1 MRVLLNFSCIDW
13 HDHSWAP
20 STYYGG
26 DRVGYE
32 GQSVFDN
39 GRIQFVNSV
48 FNSGRSSR
56 RGVLGGGCRD
66 SRGRGIQ
73 TGLPY
78 AGHSIDST
86 PPHCIPSAGLP
97 YTGYL
102 NRNLNSCV
110 GRVREN
116 QRDRGDRGNHGEIS
130 DRCVDRE
137 NRMFFNRRGSYG
149 SNRCDLFQ

>member
-32 GQSVFDN
+32 GQSVFSN
-39 GRIQFVNSV
+39 GRIQFANSV
-48 FNSGRSSR
+48 FFFNSGRSSR
-56 RGVLGGGCRD
+56 RGVLGGGRRD
-66 SRGRGIQ
+66 SRGSGIQ

-78 AGHSIDST
+78 AGHSIYST

-97 YTGYL
+97 YAGQG
-102 NRNLNSCV
+102 NSKNFDNCV

-116 QRDRGDRGNHGEIS
+116 QRDCGDRGNHGDREIS
-130 DRCVDRE
+130 DRCVD
-137 NRMFFNRRGSYG
+137 
-149 SNRCDLFQ
+149 